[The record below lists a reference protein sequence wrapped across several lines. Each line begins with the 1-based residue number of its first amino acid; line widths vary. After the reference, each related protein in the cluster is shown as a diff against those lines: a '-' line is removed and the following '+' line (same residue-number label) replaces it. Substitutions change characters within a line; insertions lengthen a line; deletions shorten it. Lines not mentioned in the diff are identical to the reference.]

1 MNLLHISDL
10 HFGPRHW
17 TGNDGALLEKLNSYR
32 ADIVINTGDSTS
44 DGLENEYTQ
53 AKNFLSRIKCEHVI
67 SAIGNHDKRNMR
79 AQEFFKEFIYDT
91 DMIYPVNGDCLTKKN
106 LFLNRNKTKIKDNF
120 TDINFMQ
127 SITIKGKTVL
137 VIVIDTS
144 VLSDNKGYVE
154 VSILEAISI
163 KIKTG
168 NYDMVLLLT
177 HYPILGV
184 EGYPLANSQ
193 AVIDFVNLHRIKY
206 VFTGHCHN
214 WDLRTSSDLRTRHQ
228 FAHFKCGTTAS
239 CNLIGDNHALIFYEN
254 LGEKNCRV
262 HLTHIFPD
270 ENKLQ
275 FREEILPCSV

>member
-17 TGNDGALLEKLNSYR
+17 TGNDGALLEKLNSYKT
-32 ADIVINTGDSTS
+32 DIVINTGDSTS

-53 AKNFLSRIKCEHVI
+53 AQNFLSQIKCEHVI

-91 DMIYPVNGDCLTKKN
+91 DMIYPVNEHCITKKN

-120 TDINFMQ
+120 TDINFML
-127 SITIKGKTVL
+127 SITIKGKIVL

-144 VLSDNKGYVE
+144 VLSDNKGFVE
-154 VSILEAISI
+154 VNILKAISE
-163 KIKTG
+163 KLKTT

-193 AVIDFVNLHRIKY
+193 AVIDFVNLNRIKY
-206 VFTGHCHN
+206 VFSGHCHN
-214 WDLRTSSDLRTRHQ
+214 WDLRTSRDLITQHQ

-239 CNLIGDNHALIFYEN
+239 CNLIGENQGLIFYEN
-254 LGEKNCRV
+254 LGEKNCRI

-270 ENKLQ
+270 QNKLQ
-275 FREEILPCSV
+275 FREEIFPCFV